1 MRLSDFLKHQEKD
14 KIEIT
19 KQQQAEIQK
28 VFDNRILPQRNHTL
42 FEYNLIDKT
51 IEVATF
57 DSSPEIKWED
67 AVKGLIS
74 VNRKITRKD
83 NCIYISALNKV
94 NVIKI
99 LRRDFDII
107 ISDDLKKPNKMESI
121 KKCMICVYDGSI
133 TQPPFLT
140 IQIDEI
146 EVLKPEEDNYGELF
160 AKALRIGCQNK
171 GYRFRF
177 YTMSKNKDYDYE
189 IVVH

>member
-19 KQQQAEIQK
+19 KQQQVEIQK

-51 IEVATF
+51 IEVAIF

-67 AVKGLIS
+67 VVKGLIS
-74 VNRKITRKD
+74 SNRKITRKD
-83 NCIYISALNKV
+83 NCIYISALNKK

-99 LRRDFDII
+99 LKRDFDIT
-107 ISDDLKKPNKMESI
+107 ISNDLTKPNKTESI
-121 KKCMICVYDGSI
+121 KKCMICRYDQTI
-133 TQPPFLT
+133 KEPPYLT

-146 EVLKPEEDNYGELF
+146 RVLQPKVDNYGEVF
-160 AKALRIGCQNK
+160 AERLRICCQNK
-171 GYRFRF
+171 GYRFKF
-177 YTMSKNKDYDYE
+177 YTISESKDYDYE
-189 IVVH
+189 IVVY

>member
-74 VNRKITRKD
+74 TNRKITRKD

-99 LRRDFDII
+99 LRRDFDIR
-107 ISDDLKKPNKMESI
+107 ISDDLTKPNKMESI
-121 KKCMICVYDGSI
+121 KKCMICRYDNSI
-133 TQPPFLT
+133 TEPPYLT

-146 EVLKPEEDNYGELF
+146 KVLQPQEDNYGEVF
-160 AKALRIGCQNK
+160 AERLRVGCQNK
-171 GYRFRF
+171 GYQFKF
-177 YTMSKNKDYDYE
+177 YTMSENKDYDYE
-189 IVVH
+189 IVVY